1 MHYSQTVGEQYLP
14 PQAVEE
20 GATCRLWEVAA
31 TGCGGRCH
39 MSLGELAAG
48 GPFYQ
53 FYLEIILF
61 NNSRWFFLP
70 KIRLPPGVFFYLCV

>member
-1 MHYSQTVGEQYLP
+1 
-14 PQAVEE
+14 
-20 GATCRLWEVAA
+20 
-31 TGCGGRCH
+31 

-53 FYLEIILF
+53 FYLEIVLF